1 MRINRLL
8 LLVFAG
14 LVFPAPLRAQ
24 QPQVR
29 GLIEQAESQLGAGV
43 LDSARTLL
51 QEWRRSNPN
60 AARSN
65 QEQQARY
72 HLLSAR
78 LLTNADSA
86 EDQYLT
92 VAVNFPT
99 SKSAPEALLRLA
111 QARHARGDSQ
121 QAATYLQRLLA
132 DYPAA
137 DQRPMAAVWLARVQP
152 RSAEMCSMLRG
163 VQPGTNPETIE
174 TLKNEIT
181 RVCNSPPPKIAV
193 EKPVETPKPVVVKAD
208 TTRVS
213 TPAPTSKPTTAPS
226 PTPPP
231 ATAPAPAPASV
242 GRVAIQVGAFREL
255 TGARG
260 VMIELQRAGFSDVRL
275 VRVPGNNL
283 IRVRI
288 GRFEN
293 RAAASATLA
302 RLAANDISAVLV
314 TDADTETRVAQ

>member
-1 MRINRLL
+1 MRINGLILL
-8 LLVFAG
+8 FCVG
-14 LVFPAPLRAQ
+14 CVFPGSLKAQ
-24 QPQVR
+24 QAPVR

-51 QEWRRSNPN
+51 QEWRRANPN
-60 AARSN
+60 AARTN

-78 LLTNADSA
+78 MLTNADSA

-99 SKSAPEALLRLA
+99 SRSAPEALLRLA
-111 QARHARGDSQ
+111 QARQARGDSQ

-163 VQPGTNPETIE
+163 VPPGSNPETIE
-174 TLKNEIT
+174 NLKNEIT
-181 RVCNSPPPKIAV
+181 RVCNNPPPKVVLA
-193 EKPVETPKPVVVKAD
+193 EKPAEKP
-208 TTRVS
+208 
-213 TPAPTSKPTTAPS
+213 TPAPTKTDTARTLAPA
-226 PTPPP
+226 PTPVPVTKP
-231 ATAPAPAPASV
+231 APDPASGPAPAPG

-260 VMIELQRAGFSDVRL
+260 VMIELQRAGFTDIRL

-314 TDADTETRVAQ
+314 TDADTETRVTQ